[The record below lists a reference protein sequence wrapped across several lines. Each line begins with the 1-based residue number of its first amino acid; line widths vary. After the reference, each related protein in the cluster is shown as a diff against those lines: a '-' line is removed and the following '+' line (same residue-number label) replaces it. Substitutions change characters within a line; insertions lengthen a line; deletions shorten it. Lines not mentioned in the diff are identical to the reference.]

1 MFVCRFPDA
10 KAPKAATVTALA
22 LFPPRRPGIL
32 LLQWID
38 IRHPA
43 YLVLTNISNYITKNR
58 SYFSRRLYVRS
69 K

>member
-1 MFVCRFPDA
+1 MQVSDA

-43 YLVLTNISNYITKNR
+43 
-58 SYFSRRLYVRS
+58 
-69 K
+69 